1 MPAASL
7 KVVSCAPQSPPFGR
21 VLTAMATPF
30 DAEGRVDLDGA
41 ARLAKALA
49 ASGSEALVVTGST
62 GEAPTLEDSERDELW
77 RAVIESISI
86 PVLAGSTSNDTA
98 HSVVLTRRAEAAGA
112 AGILAV
118 TPYYNRPPQ
127 SGLKAHFSAI
137 AGATS
142 LPVILYDIPIRT
154 GRKIAS
160 STILALAHEVA
171 NIIGLKD
178 AAGDAPATARLLA
191 EAPAGFAC
199 YAGDDGMTL
208 PLLSIGAVG
217 LIGVA
222 THWAGQEF
230 AEMIDAFLAGDLATA
245 QQLQRALLASIAFE
259 SSDDAP
265 NPMPVKVM
273 LGVMGLP
280 GGPCRLPLGE
290 GPADLAAR
298 AQAVLAELDV
308 WREQRGNRG

>member
-7 KVVSCAPQSPPFGR
+7 GAVPPALQPPPFGR
-21 VLTAMATPF
+21 VVTAMATPF
-30 DAEGRVDLDGA
+30 DDAGRLDLDGA

-62 GEAPTLEDSERDELW
+62 GEAPTLGDDERDELW
-77 RAVIESISI
+77 RAVIESVTI

-98 HSVVLTRRAEAAGA
+98 HSLLLTRRAEAAGA

-118 TPYYNRPPQ
+118 APYYNRPPQ
-127 SGLKAHFSAI
+127 SGLKAHFAAI
-137 AGATS
+137 ADATG

-171 NIIGLKD
+171 NIVGLKD

-191 EAPAGFAC
+191 EAPVGFAC
-199 YAGDDGMTL
+199 YAGDDAMTL
-208 PLLSIGAVG
+208 PLLAIGAIG

-230 AEMIDAFLAGDLATA
+230 AEMIDAFVAGDLATA
-245 QQLQRALLASIAFE
+245 QALQRALLASLAFE

-265 NPMPVKVM
+265 NPMPLKAM
-273 LGVMGLP
+273 LAVMGLP
-280 GGPCRLPLGE
+280 AGPCRLPLGQ

-298 AQAVLAELDV
+298 AKGVLAELEA
-308 WREQRGNRG
+308 WRAQRGDRG

>member
-7 KVVSCAPQSPPFGR
+7 GAVPRALQPPPFGR
-21 VLTAMATPF
+21 VITAMATPF
-30 DAEGRVDLDGA
+30 DDEGRLDLDGA

-49 ASGSEALVVTGST
+49 GSGSEALVLTGST
-62 GEAPTLEDSERDELW
+62 GEAPTLEDAERDELW
-77 RAVIESISI
+77 RAVIDSVTI

-98 HSVVLTRRAEAAGA
+98 HSLVLTRRAEAAGA

-118 TPYYNRPPQ
+118 APYYNRPPQ
-127 SGLKAHFSAI
+127 SGLKAHFA
-137 AGATS
+137 AVAEATA
-142 LPVILYDIPIRT
+142 LPVILYDIPTRT
-154 GRKIAS
+154 GGKIAS
-160 STILALAHEVA
+160 STILALAHEVI
-171 NIIGLKD
+171 NIVGLKD

-199 YAGDDGMTL
+199 YAGDDAMTL

-245 QQLQRALLASIAFE
+245 QALQRALLASLAFE

-265 NPMPVKVM
+265 NPMPLKAM
-273 LGVMGLP
+273 LGAMGLP
-280 GGPCRLPLGE
+280 AGHCRLPLGR
-290 GPADLAAR
+290 GPADLASR
-298 AQAVLAELDV
+298 AEGVLAELAA
-308 WREQRGNRG
+308 WRAQRGDRG